1 MKVLEIALL
10 VASASTLQADILYN
24 NTTNASSGVD
34 CLSNSSTNTGCQ
46 TGPVSNGHFYD
57 SFTSGAVAERLSDLK
72 LVIDADPTSSGILD
86 IGLYSDSSTSP
97 GALVTTLGTVADS
110 SLTTSLTIHDV
121 ALTANPLLQPDTRYW
136 IGLSG
141 VTTAGWSWTSSTSG
155 TGVSGEF
162 FANGGGVLS
171 NSHGPYQMEVQAQ
184 TTVPEPSG
192 VLLLSTALVAV
203 ATLLRRRLRS
213 L

>member
-86 IGLYSDSSTSP
+86 IGSVSRGLPRPD
-97 GALVTTLGTVADS
+97 GRGLRVQAEQVLAAS
-110 SLTTSLTIHDV
+110 SLLMEAESYPTATGRIKWRCKHKPQSRSL
-121 ALTANPLLQPDTRYW
+121 
-136 IGLSG
+136 
-141 VTTAGWSWTSSTSG
+141 
-155 TGVSGEF
+155 
-162 FANGGGVLS
+162 
-171 NSHGPYQMEVQAQ
+171 
-184 TTVPEPSG
+184 PECCC
-192 VLLLSTALVAV
+192 LA
-203 ATLLRRRLRS
+203 RRL
-213 L
+213 